1 MPQQR
6 QQRSAQMSITGLRVD
21 WALKTDSKTDSHRAR
36 RILPIMEAETL
47 IDHGAPVRQ
56 FSVML
61 PNRAGALAALVK
73 LLRASAIEVI
83 GLSVQDSRDA
93 TVARLVVSDPD
104 TTEQLFMEKGIP
116 HTSCELVV
124 IAMRESGPGLLQCL
138 DTLMIA
144 ETNIDFAYALMPGPK
159 GHSMLAMHVED
170 YEFAIAILHQ
180 SGFKLLYQED
190 LSR

>member
-1 MPQQR
+1 MP
-6 QQRSAQMSITGLRVD
+6 
-21 WALKTDSKTDSHRAR
+21 TDL
-36 RILPIMEAETL
+36 I

-56 FSVML
+56 FSVLL
-61 PNRAGALAALVK
+61 PNRAGALAAMVK
-73 LLRASAIEVI
+73 MLRTSAVEVI

-116 HTSCELVV
+116 HTACELVV

-144 ETNIDFAYALMPGPK
+144 ETNIDFAYALMPAPG

-170 YEFAIAILHQ
+170 YEFAIAVLHN
-180 SGFKLLYQED
+180 SGFKLMYQED